1 MRWLRRLRAR
11 LKYRRYDADLREEIE
26 VHRAMT
32 EADLR
37 CRGASA
43 ADARAAASRAL
54 GNVTL
59 AREEARAVWL
69 APWLDSLWQD
79 SRYALRSLRKSPGF
93 ALTAILTLG
102 AGIGLNVSLFT
113 IFNALALQGWAVH
126 HAQEIVVPFA
136 RPVGTRGFTHWFTY
150 AEYVALR
157 DRTTTLGSVVAY
169 SGGSGRVFQSEGA
182 DYNRPYDHV
191 QFQGVS
197 ANYFDALGIDIAH
210 GRGFL
215 PGEDVPG
222 VAAPV
227 AVLTHTFWQNQL
239 NADPSVVGGA
249 LRSAAGAARCVSA
262 SPSTCSIVGNSYCT
276 LIM

>member
-11 LKYRRYDADLREEIE
+11 LKYRRFDAELREEIE
-26 VHRAMT
+26 AHRAMT

-37 CRGASA
+37 SRGASPGE
-43 ADARAAASRAL
+43 ARAAASRAL

-59 AREEARAVWL
+59 AREDARAIWL
-69 APWLDSLWQD
+69 APWIDSLWQD

-93 ALTAILTLG
+93 AVTAVLTLG

-113 IFNALALQGWAVH
+113 IFNALALQGWDVRNAH
-126 HAQEIVVPFA
+126 EIVVPFA
-136 RPVGTRGFTHWFTY
+136 RPVGTRGFAHWFPYGEY
-150 AEYVALR
+150 ATVR
-157 DRTTTLGSVVAY
+157 DQTTTLASVVAY
-169 SGGSGRVFQSEGA
+169 LGGSGRVFQSEGT

-210 GRGFL
+210 GRSFL
-215 PGEDVPG
+215 PGEDTPG

-227 AVLTHTFWQNQL
+227 AVLTHAF
-239 NADPSVVGGA
+239 
-249 LRSAAGAARCVSA
+249 
-262 SPSTCSIVGNSYCT
+262 
-276 LIM
+276 